1 MQPTTQLKPASK
13 KMLWT
18 GHILTI
24 LVVLFLLFDCGI
36 KILQVRAAMEGTM
49 QLGYPAS
56 TVLPIGIILLI
67 CTILYIIPRTSLLGA
82 VLLTGYLGGAVA
94 SNVRVSHPLLGY
106 TLFPVYIG
114 VLVWTG
120 LILRDARLRAFLRNM
135 E

>member
-18 GHILTI
+18 GRILTI
-24 LVVLFLLFDCGI
+24 LVVLLLLFDCTI

-56 TVLPIGIILLI
+56 TVRPIGIILLL
-67 CTILYIIPRTSLLGA
+67 CTILYAIPRTSLLGA

-94 SNVRVSHPLLGY
+94 SNVRLSYPLFSY
-106 TLFPVYIG
+106 TLIPVYMG
-114 VLVWTG
+114 VLVWAG

>member
-18 GHILTI
+18 GRILTI
-24 LVVLFLLFDCGI
+24 LVVLFLLFDCSI

-120 LILRDARLRAFLRNM
+120 LILRDARLRAFLRKM

>member
-18 GHILTI
+18 GRILTI
-24 LVVLFLLFDCGI
+24 LVVLLLLFDCTI

-56 TVLPIGIILLI
+56 TVRPIGIILLL
-67 CTILYIIPRTSLLGA
+67 CTILYAISRTSLLGA

-94 SNVRVSHPLLGY
+94 SNVRLSYPLFSY
-106 TLFPVYIG
+106 TLIPVYMG
-114 VLVWTG
+114 VLVWAG